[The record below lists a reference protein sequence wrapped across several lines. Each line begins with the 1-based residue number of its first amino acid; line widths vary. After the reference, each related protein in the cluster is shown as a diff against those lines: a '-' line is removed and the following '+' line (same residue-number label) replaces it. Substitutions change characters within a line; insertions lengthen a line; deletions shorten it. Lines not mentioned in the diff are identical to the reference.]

1 MLKSQITFDQV
12 LIYEIFSLKRE
23 SRTRNQ
29 EKHYCKL
36 GYARCTLW
44 LRTRSITFGA
54 CLFGSIAYRTLE
66 YELQLECAWL
76 ALWIMEQGILHL
88 ARACLALWLI

>member
-12 LIYEIFSLKRE
+12 LIYEIFSTKRE
-23 SRTRNQ
+23 SRTRNH

-44 LRTRSITFGA
+44 LRTRNITFGA
-54 CLFGSIAYRTLE
+54 CLFGSIAYRALE
-66 YELQLECAWL
+66 YHCWSVLVWL
-76 ALWIMEQGILHL
+76 YG
-88 ARACLALWLI
+88 